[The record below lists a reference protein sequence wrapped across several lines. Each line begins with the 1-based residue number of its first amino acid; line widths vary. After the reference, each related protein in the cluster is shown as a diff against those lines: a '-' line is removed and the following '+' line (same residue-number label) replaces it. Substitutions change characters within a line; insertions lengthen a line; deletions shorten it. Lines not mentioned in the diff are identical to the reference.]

1 MEHLKVIWISKNGLI
16 KGFDYLFQKL
26 FSIQISIFLNIHI
39 PNTKGKN
46 CILRYCQL
54 LFYDKFVQ
62 IFAVKK
68 FFLCFKMGR
77 TAYSYKKA
85 SEMLLLFLWRHAA
98 KEMKISWMALIWI
111 SHISKLGCLYG
122 CIYSR
127 KWAKK
132 SDYRIL
138 GPFAPLQIFLSRR
151 KNDLLATWMKYLM
164 LDCSYLD

>member
-1 MEHLKVIWISKNGLI
+1 MISRFGPPKIIMNFKNGLI
-16 KGFDYLFQKL
+16 KGCDYLFQKL
-26 FSIQISIFLNIHI
+26 FSIQISILLNIHI

-46 CILRYCQL
+46 CILGYCEL

-62 IFAVKK
+62 IFAIKK
-68 FFLCFKMGR
+68 LILYFKMGR
-77 TAYSYKKA
+77 TIAIKKS

-132 SDYRIL
+132 SDYR
-138 GPFAPLQIFLSRR
+138 
-151 KNDLLATWMKYLM
+151 K
-164 LDCSYLD
+164 

>member
-1 MEHLKVIWISKNGLI
+1 MITDFKSYSAFKCPFFWI
-16 KGFDYLFQKL
+16 F
-26 FSIQISIFLNIHI
+26 
-39 PNTKGKN
+39 TKGKN
-46 CILRYCQL
+46 CILRYCKL

-62 IFAVKK
+62 IFAIKK
-68 FFLCFKMGR
+68 FILYFKMGR
-77 TAYSYKKA
+77 TSYSYKKA

-132 SDYRIL
+132 VTIENSSIFRI
-138 GPFAPLQIFLSRR
+138 GFYYFIF
-151 KNDLLATWMKYLM
+151 K
-164 LDCSYLD
+164 